1 MPVSTSQILI
11 PNFITASV
19 LITRETFLLP
29 LEEFWNINIF
39 QYSIKYILIFVCIYI
54 CIWASLVAKL
64 VKNLL
69 QCRRHWFDSWVG
81 KMPWRRDRLL
91 TPVFLCFPG
100 GSDGKESTCNAGDL
114 GLIPR
119 LGRTLEE
126 GMATHLVLLPG
137 ESPWMG
143 EPGRLQLMGSQR
155 VRHDWTTKHTHI
167 FTYTNILYF
176 KGKKKIRL
184 SFWVLAVV

>member
-119 LGRTLEE
+119 LGRTPRE
-126 GMATHLVLLPG
+126 GNGYLLQNSCLGNLMDRGDWQATVLG
-137 ESPWMG
+137 VADSQI
-143 EPGRLQLMGSQR
+143 QLS
-155 VRHDWTTKHTHI
+155 
-167 FTYTNILYF
+167 N
-176 KGKKKIRL
+176 
-184 SFWVLAVV
+184 